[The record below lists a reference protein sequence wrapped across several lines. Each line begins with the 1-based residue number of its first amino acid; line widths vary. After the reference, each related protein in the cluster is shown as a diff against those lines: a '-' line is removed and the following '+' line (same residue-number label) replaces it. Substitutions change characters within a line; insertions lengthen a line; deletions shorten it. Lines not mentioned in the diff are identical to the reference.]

1 MASPSHRSLRAF
13 KTGCADEYAS
23 TKTPCAISD
32 LETQLRA
39 RLFNRT
45 TRRIVLTGV
54 GERYLRRCKQ
64 ALAYVDE
71 AQGRTRASR
80 RKAQGL
86 FDGQLGSTM
95 LSKQSGGIRS
105 GIPTFASKLPSRNGC
120 LTCLRMATISR
131 SSLHAKFPIPPL
143 CHTVLEAHSTSSAA
157 PPLPTSPIAAF
168 LDPFLTSQTTIVCNW
183 FLPSSQQTSGCLKDP
198 TVRKPWTC
206 LRVRSRPIRRS

>member
-86 FDGQLGSTM
+86 FDGQLGSAM

-157 PPLPTSPIAAF
+157 PPAYLADRGVPGSISDLANHNCLQLVSPIFPADKWVF
-168 LDPFLTSQTTIVCNW
+168 EGPDGEETVD
-183 FLPSSQQTSGCLKDP
+183 LP
-198 TVRKPWTC
+198 
-206 LRVRSRPIRRS
+206 